1 MIILAADTSSSYCS
15 AAIWRDDRIISDICI
30 NNGLVHSEMLMPVIE
45 QALFNCSVGIGD
57 VDVFACCTGPGSF
70 TGVRIAVSTI
80 KGLAQAEN
88 KPCAAINTLEA
99 ASRSVFSPGSLVCSV
114 LDARRG
120 QVYAAA
126 YVDEIPVISPCALS
140 VDDLADQLE
149 EVRAGR
155 NIIFTGDGAHIYM
168 DTFTQALKNIRIS
181 SSQTVY
187 QRAASAAQL
196 AFESA
201 QRNELISCFEL
212 DAYYLR
218 KPQAEREYESRNK
231 F

>member
-15 AAIWRDDRIISDICI
+15 AAIWRDGRIISDICI

-45 QALFNCSVGIGD
+45 QALFNCSLEIGD

-88 KPCAAINTLEA
+88 KPCAAVNTLEA
-99 ASRSVFSPGSLVCSV
+99 AAAGVYSPEAVVCSV

-126 YVDEIPVISPCALS
+126 YGEESCLLSPCALM
-140 VDDLADQLE
+140 VNELASQL
-149 EVRAGR
+149 VNLRAGR
-155 NIIFTGDGAHIYM
+155 TIIFTGDGAQVHM
-168 DTFTQALKNIRIS
+168 EALSQTLDNIRLAPP
-181 SSQTVY
+181 QTVY

-196 AFESA
+196 AFEA
-201 QRNELISCFEL
+201 ARKNELISCFEL

-218 KPQAEREYESRNK
+218 KPQAEREYESRHK
-231 F
+231 L